1 MRSLIDRS
9 LSHILED
16 YIVSIRTN
24 YVLYLLG
31 FFVMIT
37 LALFRILPV
46 NYLGGIVI
54 LLFIGGLFYFW
65 LNAWRQT
72 KMMISV
78 KSTAKIST
86 AEKETELERK
96 QEEPIVAR

>member
-1 MRSLIDRS
+1 M
-9 LSHILED
+9 
-16 YIVSIRTN
+16 SIRTS
-24 YVLYLLG
+24 YALYFLG
-31 FFVMIT
+31 FFVMIA

-54 LLFIGGLFYFW
+54 VLFIGGLFYSW

-72 KMMISV
+72 KKMISV
-78 KSTAKIST
+78 KSEVSRV
-86 AEKETELERK
+86 EKETDGERK

>member
-1 MRSLIDRS
+1 M
-9 LSHILED
+9 
-16 YIVSIRTN
+16 SISTS

-31 FFVMIT
+31 FFVMIA

-54 LLFIGGLFYFW
+54 VLFIGGLFYSW

-72 KMMISV
+72 KKMIGV
-78 KSTAKIST
+78 KSPAEISE
-86 AEKETELERK
+86 AEKEVERERK